1 MTVWATLK
9 IITFKVKTAT
19 ATFGQRL
26 IYFGLLFIPISG
38 HTEHGSSSPSRA
50 SWLCAQVYCVE
61 KNLKFLESVLF
72 WAFSQV
78 KATSQLFLVS
88 LPKCRYQRCQ
98 SSRILY
104 LGKIFCPVTLQKNCN
119 LSFRRFGTYTKRI
132 GSWWRSVWPDWAI
145 FKRSW
150 CDNIS

>member
-104 LGKIFCPVTLQKNCN
+104 LGKKFLPCYTAKKLQFIFSSFWDLHETNWVVVAVSVTRLGD
-119 LSFRRFGTYTKRI
+119 F
-132 GSWWRSVWPDWAI
+132 
-145 FKRSW
+145 
-150 CDNIS
+150 